1 VATLAEIA
9 SQRTNLNE
17 SAVDHL
23 LRLTASWSLLA
34 DLSFSDMV
42 LMAKVEGPL
51 VPAELDGPG
60 AGDFVVLGQVRP
72 NNRST
77 LINDDLVGSIQSSQ
91 AWPLVELTFDSAT
104 RVVGVA
110 SIETVPDRAPV
121 WCIPVRFDA
130 RIVAVLVR
138 VQGPLR
144 GPASLYEQA
153 YLSIFERL
161 CEMVAGATFPFRE
174 DDVAGPG
181 MPRVGDGI
189 ILIDGSGLVEFATPN
204 ASNALHRL
212 GIYGPAEGQSLDEL
226 GLRIRVV
233 ERALEFALPAME
245 EVDRGHDVAILFHCV
260 PLLEN
265 NTPTGAVILLRDVSD
280 LRQLNRLV
288 LNKEAAVREV
298 HHRVKNNLQ
307 TISSLLRL
315 QARRSDEV
323 ETRTALLEAE
333 RRVRSIAVVHEVLS
347 REPGEEVVFDEIVR
361 SLVLLVEDTVLAL
374 HPVEIVVNGDLGVLP
389 TDLATPLAVALAELL
404 TNAVE
409 HAFIDFG
416 GVDNNHVGVVTL
428 NLHQQDGNAI
438 AEIRDNGRGLGTDF
452 SLEVPT
458 SLGLSIV
465 RDLIRAQLRGTIE
478 MNSVALADGGGT
490 YVRVVV
496 PTSERT

>member
-1 VATLAEIA
+1 MATLAELA
-9 SQRTNLNE
+9 DQRTSLSE
-17 SAVDHL
+17 AVVDHL
-23 LRLTASWSLLA
+23 LRLTASWSLLS
-34 DLSFSDMV
+34 DLSFSDLL
-42 LMAKVEGPL
+42 LMAKVD
-51 VPAELDGPG
+51 DGADSG
-60 AGDFVVLGQVRP
+60 EENFVVLGQMRP

-77 LINDDLVGSIQSSQ
+77 LLNDDLVGTTQRPES
-91 AWPLVELTFDSAT
+91 WPLVRLTFESGT
-104 RVVGVA
+104 RVVGEVKVDA
-110 SIETVPDRAPV
+110 VDEVIPV
-121 WCIPVRFDA
+121 WCVPVRFDGLV
-130 RIVAVLVR
+130 VAVMVR
-138 VQGPLR
+138 LQGPLR

-161 CEMVAGATFPFRE
+161 CSMVADSTFPYRE

-189 ILIDGSGLVEFATPN
+189 ILIDGVGQVEFATPN
-204 ASNALHRL
+204 ATNALHRL
-212 GIYGPAEGQSLDEL
+212 GIYASAEGHTMREL
-226 GLRIRVV
+226 GLRVRVV
-233 ERALEFALPAME
+233 ERSLEFAIPAME

-260 PLLEN
+260 PMVEHAIV
-265 NTPTGAVILLRDVSD
+265 TGVVVLVRDVSD

-315 QARRSDEV
+315 QARRSDEA
-323 ETRTALLEAE
+323 ETRIALQEAE

-347 REPGEEVVFDEIVR
+347 REPGEEVAFDEIVR

-374 HPVEIVVNGDLGVLP
+374 HPVEIVVNGELGTLA

-409 HAFIDFG
+409 HAFTDFG
-416 GVDNNHVGVVTL
+416 DFDEDHVGVVTL
-428 NLHQQDGNAI
+428 NLYQHDDCAV
-438 AEIRDNGRGLGTDF
+438 AEIRDNGRGLGEEF

-465 RDLIRAQLRGTIE
+465 RDLIRAQLHGTIE
-478 MNSVALADGGGT
+478 MSTVPDSEGGGT
-490 YVRVVV
+490 FVRVVV
-496 PTSERT
+496 PLTERL